1 MGDGALIDFSTNK
14 VTAGSVSQS
23 QSGFKCQFETPFKCI
38 VEKDKSEEF
47 EEIEGDLMVKLNQI
61 LNELEEEQE
70 EIEHFDD
77 SILDDHR
84 YIHKDCKHT
93 FNIPQ
98 QAFKKDEDMET
109 RQLQKFKQVATLK
122 FGNGTVDLKAETK
135 YKTID
140 NSTKPHRYL
149 KLTIKADKLKNVAGF
164 MQLYNKKTPD
174 SIVEHFEIPMEES
187 RFHWSIK
194 YKDLMKTD
202 LGHMAKNKETYYLIA
217 ICLTQWNQI
226 NEETRSPNGGGSID
240 RIKRDLEILE
250 KRCQPYRRSLECMK
264 KFQLSLAENNSPE
277 STYDSAYETADIR
290 LRNQTKKTKQ
300 PIFAV

>member
-1 MGDGALIDFSTNK
+1 
-14 VTAGSVSQS
+14 
-23 QSGFKCQFETPFKCI
+23 
-38 VEKDKSEEF
+38 
-47 EEIEGDLMVKLNQI
+47 MVKLNQI

-84 YIHKDCKHT
+84 YIHKDFKHT

-98 QAFKKDEDMET
+98 HAFKKDEDMES

-174 SIVEHFEIPMEES
+174 SIGQFQK
-187 RFHWSIK
+187 K
-194 YKDLMKTD
+194 Y
-202 LGHMAKNKETYYLIA
+202 NFVYYRSKRIF
-217 ICLTQWNQI
+217 
-226 NEETRSPNGGGSID
+226 TRKGSD
-240 RIKRDLEILE
+240 
-250 KRCQPYRRSLECMK
+250 
-264 KFQLSLAENNSPE
+264 
-277 STYDSAYETADIR
+277 
-290 LRNQTKKTKQ
+290 
-300 PIFAV
+300 